1 MQKISIVGFGKIG
14 QAMAAHILRQGYQ
27 VAAIDNNAEQLDY
40 YAANGFHSVEPGVE
54 DIIQPALYTGH
65 LQLSSDYAA
74 VSGSA
79 AIILC
84 IPLLVDEQQQI
95 NKTPFLDCVQQ
106 LAPWLQQKVL
116 LMVETSVPVGFCRKD
131 IQPVLISAG
140 KRHGTDYLLAA
151 SPERIKSGTMLE
163 QLQTIPRALGGL
175 DAEAGEAA
183 LKAYGHFFRSEQLI
197 LLPGTEAAEFMKLAG
212 MVYRDVNIAL
222 SNQLAMFAQ
231 ATGLDLVDLIPLI
244 NADREAALLQ
254 PGIGVG
260 GHCTPVYPYF
270 MMENFRE
277 AGLDFSLAAESR
289 RINEAMAAFAWSLL
303 KTHLHKKKVLI
314 LGLSFRP
321 HVKEDALSVSYTLQK
336 VLANENV
343 SAQLHDPYY
352 SPEEISA
359 KGFDPCPDIYTTEA
373 EAVIL
378 VTMHKMYSKIDWVAM
393 KAKGVRFVLDGR
405 NQLERAAIE
414 KAGLQY
420 TGIGKL

>member
-1 MQKISIVGFGKIG
+1 
-14 QAMAAHILRQGYQ
+14 
-27 VAAIDNNAEQLDY
+27 
-40 YAANGFHSVEPGVE
+40 
-54 DIIQPALYTGH
+54 
-65 LQLSSDYAA
+65 
-74 VSGSA
+74 
-79 AIILC
+79 
-84 IPLLVDEQQQI
+84 
-95 NKTPFLDCVQQ
+95 
-106 LAPWLQQKVL
+106 
-116 LMVETSVPVGFCRKD
+116 
-131 IQPVLISAG
+131 
-140 KRHGTDYLLAA
+140 
-151 SPERIKSGTMLE
+151 
-163 QLQTIPRALGGL
+163 
-175 DAEAGEAA
+175 
-183 LKAYGHFFRSEQLI
+183 
-197 LLPGTEAAEFMKLAG
+197 
-212 MVYRDVNIAL
+212 
-222 SNQLAMFAQ
+222 
-231 ATGLDLVDLIPLI
+231 
-244 NADREAALLQ
+244 
-254 PGIGVG
+254 
-260 GHCTPVYPYF
+260 

-414 KAGLQY
+414 RAGLQY

>member
-222 SNQLAMFAQ
+222 SNQLAMFA
-231 ATGLDLVDLIPLI
+231 
-244 NADREAALLQ
+244 
-254 PGIGVG
+254 
-260 GHCTPVYPYF
+260 
-270 MMENFRE
+270 
-277 AGLDFSLAAESR
+277 
-289 RINEAMAAFAWSLL
+289 
-303 KTHLHKKKVLI
+303 
-314 LGLSFRP
+314 
-321 HVKEDALSVSYTLQK
+321 
-336 VLANENV
+336 
-343 SAQLHDPYY
+343 
-352 SPEEISA
+352 
-359 KGFDPCPDIYTTEA
+359 
-373 EAVIL
+373 
-378 VTMHKMYSKIDWVAM
+378 
-393 KAKGVRFVLDGR
+393 
-405 NQLERAAIE
+405 
-414 KAGLQY
+414 
-420 TGIGKL
+420 